1 MSLNDLEKRVYD
13 EVSQYLGKDESGHGM
28 DHIERVFL
36 LAFQLAKEEVID
48 RDVLGLI
55 ALLHDV
61 DDAKLFGE
69 EAAKELR

>member
-1 MSLNDLEKRVYD
+1 MEWIIL
-13 EVSQYLGKDESGHGM
+13 SG
-28 DHIERVFL
+28 VFL

-69 EAAKELR
+69 ETAKELR

>member
-48 RDVLGLI
+48 RDVW
-55 ALLHDV
+55 A
-61 DDAKLFGE
+61 
-69 EAAKELR
+69 